1 MTEYGLSGNSFQV
14 KELNETIKQVAKSD
28 ISVLITGESGTGKE
42 IAANAIHHYS
52 RRKSKALV
60 KVNCGAIPEGIIE
73 SELFGHEKGA
83 FTGAVD
89 TRKGYFELADGGTI
103 FLDEIGEM
111 PLATQVKILRVLET
125 GEFLRVGGEKTISVD
140 VRIIA
145 ATNRNLAREVEN
157 RNFREDLYF
166 RLKSINLQI
175 PPLRE
180 RKSDIKILFDSFVL
194 NFCTANN
201 ISYKGIDAEAMDFIE
216 NYVWYGNA
224 RELKNF
230 AESIIVLNPDKVITL
245 QDVKKHLQPENI
257 SRLPVTALATTTS
270 KPPVQPDRDF
280 ILRALFE
287 LKTDLLD
294 LKNIVLKMRQDNNK
308 SAYDV
313 DSDFYI
319 PKEVMRTMTFED
331 IDKSA
336 LEYIL
341 KIYKWDINKIAEVT
355 GRTKRNIY
363 GKIKQYDI
371 RKD

>member
-1 MTEYGLSGNSFQV
+1 MIEYGLSGNSFQV
-14 KELNETIKQVAKSD
+14 KELNETIKQVAKTD

-42 IAANAIHHYS
+42 IVANAIHHYS

-83 FTGAVD
+83 FTGAVE
-89 TRKGYFELADGGTI
+89 TRKGYFELADTGTI

-111 PLATQVKILRVLET
+111 PLSTQVKILRVLET
-125 GEFLRVGGEKTISVD
+125 GEFLRVGGEKTIKVD

-157 RNFREDLYF
+157 HNFREDLYF
-166 RLKSINLQI
+166 RLKSINLHI

-180 RKSDIKILFDSFVL
+180 RKSDIKVLFNFFVSD
-194 NFCTANN
+194 FCSRNN
-201 ISYKGIDAEAMDFIE
+201 IEFKGIEPDAMEYIE
-216 NYVWYGNA
+216 NYVWYGNS
-224 RELKNF
+224 RELRNF

-245 QDVKKHLQPENI
+245 NDVKKHLKPEADT
-257 SRLPVTALATTTS
+257 LKPVTALTTTPVKS
-270 KPPVQPDRDF
+270 QVQPETDL

-287 LKTDLLD
+287 LKTDLLEM
-294 LKNIVLKMRQDNNK
+294 KNMIASLNHVK
-308 SAYDV
+308 SDV
-313 DSDFYI
+313 PYNVDTDFYI
-319 PKEVMRTMTFED
+319 PKEVFRTMTFED

-336 LEYIL
+336 LEYML

-355 GRTKRNIY
+355 GRTKRSIY
-363 GKIKQYDI
+363 NKIKLYEI

>member
-1 MTEYGLSGNSFQV
+1 M
-14 KELNETIKQVAKSD
+14 
-28 ISVLITGESGTGKE
+28 
-42 IAANAIHHYS
+42 
-52 RRKSKALV
+52 
-60 KVNCGAIPEGIIE
+60 
-73 SELFGHEKGA
+73 
-83 FTGAVD
+83 
-89 TRKGYFELADGGTI
+89 
-103 FLDEIGEM
+103 
-111 PLATQVKILRVLET
+111 
-125 GEFLRVGGEKTISVD
+125 
-140 VRIIA
+140 
-145 ATNRNLAREVEN
+145 EN